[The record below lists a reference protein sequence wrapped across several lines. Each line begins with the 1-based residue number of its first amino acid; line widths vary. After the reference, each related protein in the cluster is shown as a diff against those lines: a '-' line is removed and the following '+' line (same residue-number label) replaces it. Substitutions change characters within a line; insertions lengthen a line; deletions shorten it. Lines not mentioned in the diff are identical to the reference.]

1 MQLLESDIQFN
12 IQLQEITF
20 CKYNLRIQ
28 SKELS
33 LTFPQLLQLRNKVL
47 ALTTPLKLSEIID
60 NENYV
65 LLFVADKQHV
75 LFLEIP
81 ELLDLRDEL
90 LYSFSAF

>member
-1 MQLLESDIQFN
+1 MQFLENDILFN

-20 CKYNLRIQ
+20 CKYTLRIQ
-28 SKELS
+28 DKELT

-47 ALTTPLKLSEIID
+47 LLTNPLKLSEIID

-90 LYSFSAF
+90 LYCFSVF